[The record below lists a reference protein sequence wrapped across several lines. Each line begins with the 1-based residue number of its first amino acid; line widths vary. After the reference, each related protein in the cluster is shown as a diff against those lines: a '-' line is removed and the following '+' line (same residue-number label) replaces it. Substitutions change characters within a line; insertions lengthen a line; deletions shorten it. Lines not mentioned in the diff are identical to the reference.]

1 MRHLPGVSRPR
12 ERVLPNGNLQIII
25 DLSAGTKRR
34 GPAAIVVGA
43 RMRHEILD
51 PMALDEVLGVE
62 LQPGGFPALFG
73 ERADLVFEQT
83 VAVDA
88 LWRDANVV
96 EQLADAST
104 PSEKLAVFDMLLARR
119 LRAGAERSA
128 PVDRAIEYFRRERG
142 TVASCAR
149 SVGISERRLSQ
160 AFREQVGL
168 SPKSWCRLRRFQS
181 ALRVLHSGIE
191 VPWAELALDCGYY
204 DQSHFANEFR
214 AFSGIDPTT
223 YTRRRGAWRNH
234 VAVD

>member
-1 MRHLPGVSRPR
+1 MRHVPGVSRPR

-25 DLSAGTKRR
+25 DLSAGARRR
-34 GPAAIVVGA
+34 GSATIVVGA
-43 RMRHEILD
+43 RMRYEILD
-51 PMALDEVLGVE
+51 PTALDEVLGVE

-73 ERADLVFEQT
+73 DRADLVFEQT
-83 VAVDA
+83 VALDA
-88 LWRDANVV
+88 LWRETTVV
-96 EQLADAST
+96 ERLADAAT

-119 LRAGAERSA
+119 LRGGAERSA

-168 SPKSWCRLRRFQS
+168 PPKSWCRLRRFQS

-191 VPWAELALDCGYY
+191 IPWAELALECGYY

-223 YTRRRGAWRNH
+223 YSRRRGAWRNH